1 MRKLLYVIAAT
12 IGLILAGI
20 IWVNTDIFA
29 QDNTGTGQNN
39 ADKEKLPFIDKD
51 GDGVND
57 LLQNGWGL
65 KFAERQK
72 KRQAMKELMGIYG
85 KPELVDTDNDGKPD
99 TPYIDT
105 DNDGKVDTPLKEFMQ
120 NKMNQLIDT
129 NNDGVPDTPLRDY
142 IRQHNR
148 TFDRNGDGVP
158 DAATPEEI
166 RQHMQEIKAWRQQ
179 IQERIKQGLPPFIDE
194 NNDGI
199 PDNLPPHMQWRG
211 GQKNQNGGKK

>member
-1 MRKLLYVIAAT
+1 MKNLLY
-12 IGLILAGI
+12 ILAITGALI
-20 IWVNTDIFA
+20 ITGLIWVNTDIFA
-29 QDNTGTGQNN
+29 QDNTGTGNN
-39 ADKEKLPFIDKD
+39 TDKEKLPFIDRD

-57 LLQNGWGL
+57 LLQRGWGL
-65 KFAERQK
+65 KFGERQK
-72 KRQAMKELMGIYG
+72 NRQAVLGMLGING

-105 DNDGKVDTPLKEFMQ
+105 DNDGKVDTPVKEFMQ

-129 NNDGVPDTPLRDY
+129 NKDGVPDTPLGDY

-148 TFDRNGDGVP
+148 TFDRDGDGIP

-166 RQHMQEIKAWRQQ
+166 RQHMQEMKAWRQQ

-194 NNDGI
+194 NGDGI
-199 PDNLPPHMQWRG
+199 PDNLPSHMQWRG
-211 GQKNQNGGKK
+211 GMHNQDSGKK

>member
-1 MRKLLYVIAAT
+1 MTV
-12 IGLILAGI
+12 GLIITGL
-20 IWVNTDIFA
+20 IWVNTDVFA
-29 QDNTGTGQNN
+29 QDNTGTGNN
-39 ADKEKLPFIDKD
+39 TDKEKLPFIDKD

-65 KFAERQK
+65 KFGERQK

-105 DNDGKVDTPLKEFMQ
+105 DNDGKVDTPVKEFMQ
-120 NKMNQLIDT
+120 NKLNQLIDT
-129 NNDGVPDTPLRDY
+129 DKDGVLDTPLRDY

-148 TFDRNGDGVP
+148 TFDRDGDGVP

-166 RQHMQEIKAWRQQ
+166 RQHMQEMKTWLQQ

-194 NNDGI
+194 NGDGI
-199 PDNLPPHMQWRG
+199 PDNLPSRMQWRG
-211 GQKNQNGGKK
+211 GKQNQDSGKK